1 MFVVRVRGNLAADP
15 HLGTGKANPRP
26 SNSAHWQGRRRL
38 PPLASAYH
46 HIDLAAAAASRS
58 RQSSTRVSATYPA
71 AISAGSGSLDAGN
84 PCTTRSAGPW
94 PRRRGRASSVGRAR
108 ISSPRSPNT
117 GAGRTDQIRLG
128 GHRRGERLPLLI
140 HAKSRSNPGRA
151 RSRTAHNQAATRF
164 GIAWLT
170 RRYKNPISLLPP
182 LPAGIGR
189 PCINGYDDGTAT

>member
-140 HAKSRSNPGRA
+140 HAKSRSNPAGLDRE
-151 RSRTAHNQAATRF
+151 RHTIKLRRGSVSQ
-164 GIAWLT
+164 LT